1 MVQGERKR
9 QKRSQK
15 DANAQQGNTAR
26 NEESLAS
33 SKKEKEAS
41 DTDRTISEQDENASL
56 AEQKQASSSTQDIG
70 NESSQPQ

>member
-26 NEESLAS
+26 NEERLAG

-41 DTDRTISEQDENASL
+41 DTDRPISEQDENARL
-56 AEQKQASSSTQDIG
+56 AEQKNVNGSTQDIG
-70 NESSQPQ
+70 SESSQPQ